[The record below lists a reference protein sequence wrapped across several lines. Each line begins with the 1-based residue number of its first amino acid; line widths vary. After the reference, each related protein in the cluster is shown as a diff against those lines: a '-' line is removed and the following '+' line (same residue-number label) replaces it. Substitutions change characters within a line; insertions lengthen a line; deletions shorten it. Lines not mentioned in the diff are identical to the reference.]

1 MFFRQLPIFLL
12 PLLLLT
18 GICTLNVHAQSFS
31 YLGIEQGL
39 SNSTVTTIYKDTHG
53 FMWFG
58 TFDGLNRFD
67 GYNFTRFRNRADDT
81 TSIPDNYVTGLEEDS
96 SGNLW
101 VATRKGIGVLSGR
114 LLNMSHVRYK
124 GDNLEAESRVI
135 EKPVNT
141 LKRDSK
147 ANIYA
152 GSNDLGLL
160 IAKGGSGIA
169 SQIPLVMNSKRLF
182 HYSVPAL
189 CIGRNNNVW
198 FIVDGIGLFL
208 LEAKSRKIS
217 LVSTL
222 IKSGNAMEVGADGM
236 IWIGTNNGLFSCA
249 PNTNDARSAR
259 ITQMGFSTSRILDL
273 CFETNDKLWMATDGD
288 GLILI
293 DTRLNKLI
301 KVFKQEPDKSLSS
314 NALYAVFVDEASRK
328 WIGTMRGGINILD
341 SKKNRFETFSHEPYK
356 ANSIIHNTVMS
367 FCEDGEQVWIGTD
380 GGGIS
385 IWNRKQNT
393 FKHHIFKE
401 KDKSHSGANQIP
413 SIIRDAGQRIWIAT
427 YGSGVKRYDKR
438 SGSFEDIP
446 FIQKDK
452 GAKYVWRL
460 YLDADGQI
468 WAGCIKGK
476 WAGNLKKGLY
486 KYDPQLNSFVE
497 TIWPVNSEIL
507 SIADDRKG
515 NLWIGTLSSL
525 LRINKKN
532 GRIKQFNLESNV
544 RAIHISET
552 GKIWIGTSGKGLW
565 IYDPWKDQFK
575 NYVEE
580 AGLPNNIVVNIEED
594 KNGYIW
600 LGTSNG
606 LSRFNSI
613 GAKFEN
619 FFAADGLQSNQFYY
633 NASTRLKNGLLLFG
647 GIKGFNSF
655 NPDSIVVYK
664 GFPQLKVTGLKVMND
679 PVSIESDFVKEAA
692 NLYDI
697 RHIVLPYDKSMF
709 SLDFVALEYAL
720 PERIQYA
727 YFLNGWDKEWNYIK
741 GTHTISYSR
750 VNPGDY
756 ILEIRSTNASG
767 IWNPVAK
774 KIAITVLPP
783 WYLTWWA
790 YSLYLI
796 LAGSAVYGYV
806 YYQKEQ
812 ARLHYEVKL
821 AKQDT
826 LKEAELNEKKISF
839 FTNIAHEFRTPLTLI
854 VNPIKDLLNHN
865 GRNINTVDI
874 SSVYRN
880 TRRLLSLVDQ
890 LLLFRNAE
898 HEVSDLNPEV
908 IDLVEVC
915 NEVFLCFNNQVKLRA
930 IDYQFVC
937 EAEKVEVYADREK
950 IEIVLFNLLSN
961 AIKYT
966 PEKGKVILELR
977 DIGGAAEMLVRDN
990 GPGIPEEVGN
1000 KLFEKFHRLDQGK
1013 NTSKKTGFGIGLF
1026 VSKKITERQQG
1037 ELSYVSNAHEG
1048 TIFKYML
1055 PKKTA
1060 ELNESS
1066 PAVKAR
1072 AGTPLLSELIVEPHE
1087 PQSPAGDTRSA
1098 ILNQVYEDVVDK
1110 KPVILVIDD
1119 DDELR
1124 NYIRQFLKEDYTVY
1138 EAASAE
1144 QGLEWLKQSEPDII
1158 VCDVVMQGMSGVEFC
1173 AMLKNSKEFGYI
1185 PVILLTGTSSPEVK
1199 LKGIECGADDYI
1211 TKPFEKELL
1220 MARIKGLL
1228 KGRDSLKR
1236 YFFNEV
1242 TLQNNNEKISEEYSL
1257 FLAQCV
1263 ETINKHLEDE
1273 EFNVKVFVK
1282 EMGMSHSNVFRK
1294 VKSVSGVSISEFIRY
1309 IRLKKAAELM
1319 IGTNIQ
1325 VKEVAFRVGMQ
1336 DLRYFREQFSKLFGL
1351 NPSEYIKKYR
1361 STFYA
1366 GTVTVK

>member
-1 MFFRQLPIFLL
+1 
-12 PLLLLT
+12 
-18 GICTLNVHAQSFS
+18 
-31 YLGIEQGL
+31 
-39 SNSTVTTIYKDTHG
+39 
-53 FMWFG
+53 MWFG

-67 GYNFTRFRNRADDT
+67 GSNFARFRNSAGDT
-81 TSIPDNYVTGLEEDS
+81 TSIPDNYVTALEEDS
-96 SGNLW
+96 KGNLW
-101 VATRKGIGVLSGR
+101 VGTRKGIGVLSGR
-114 LLNMSHVRYK
+114 LLSMSYVRYK
-124 GDNLEAESRVI
+124 AANLKAGCRVL

-141 LKRDSK
+141 LKRDSR
-147 ANIYA
+147 ANIYI

-160 IAKGGSGIA
+160 MAKEGFGTAI
-169 SQIPLVMNSKRLF
+169 QIPLVINSRRLF

-198 FIVDGIGLFL
+198 FIAEGIGLFL
-208 LEAKSRKIS
+208 LEAKSRKIN

-222 IKSGNAMEVGADGM
+222 IKNANVIEPSADGG
-236 IWIGTNNGLFSCA
+236 IWIGTNNGLFSCM
-249 PNTNDARSAR
+249 PDTNGTRSVR
-259 ITQMGFSTSRILDL
+259 ITDMGFGTSRILDL
-273 CFETNDKLWMATDGD
+273 CFETKEKLWMATDGG

-301 KVFKQEPDKSLSS
+301 RVFKQGLDKSLSS
-314 NALYAVFVDEASRK
+314 NALYAVFIDEASRK
-328 WIGTMRGGINILD
+328 WIGTMRGGVNILD

-385 IWNRKQNT
+385 IWNRKQDT
-393 FKHHIFKE
+393 FNHHVFKE
-401 KDKSHSGANQIP
+401 ENKSYSGANQIP

-427 YGSGVKRYDKR
+427 YGSGVKRYDKG
-438 SGSFEDIP
+438 SGSFENIP

-460 YLDADGQI
+460 HMDADGQI

-486 KYDPQLNSFVE
+486 RYDPQLNSFVE

-507 SIADDRKG
+507 SIADDRAG
-515 NLWIGTLSSL
+515 NLWVGTLSAL

-532 GRIKQFNLESNV
+532 GRIKQFNLESNI
-544 RAIHISET
+544 RALHISET
-552 GKIWIGTSGKGLW
+552 GKIWIGTGGKGFW
-565 IYDPWKDQFK
+565 IYDPRKDQFK
-575 NYVEE
+575 NYLEE
-580 AGLPNNIVVNIEED
+580 GGLPNNIVVNIKED
-594 KNGYIW
+594 KKGYIW
-600 LGTSNG
+600 LGTSSG
-606 LSRFNSI
+606 LSRFDPIN
-613 GAKFEN
+613 AKFEN
-619 FFAADGLQSNQFYY
+619 FFVADGLQSNQFYY
-633 NASTRLKNGLLLFG
+633 NASCRLKNGTLLFG

-655 NPDSIVVYK
+655 SPDSIVVYK

-679 PVSIESDFVKEAA
+679 PVNIESEFVKEAA
-692 NLYDI
+692 NLYDV

-720 PERIQYA
+720 PDRIQYA

-741 GTHTISYSR
+741 DAHTITYSR

-756 ILEIRSTNASG
+756 TLEIRSTNASG
-767 IWNPVAK
+767 IWNPTVK

-790 YSLYLI
+790 YSLYII
-796 LAGSAVYGYV
+796 LAGSAVYAYV

-812 ARLHYEVKL
+812 ARLLYEVKL
-821 AKQDT
+821 AKLDA

-854 VNPIKDLLNHN
+854 VNPIKDLLNHD

-898 HEVSDLNPEV
+898 NEVSDLNPEM
-908 IDLVEVC
+908 IDLVEIC
-915 NEVFLCFNNQVKLRA
+915 NEVFLCFNNQVKLRG
-930 IDYQFVC
+930 IDYKFVC

-966 PEKGKVILELR
+966 AQKGEVILELR
-977 DIGGAAEMLVRDN
+977 DIGVAAEMLVRDN
-990 GPGIPEEVGN
+990 GPGIPENVGN
-1000 KLFEKFHRLDQGK
+1000 MLFEKFHRLDQGK
-1013 NTSKKTGFGIGLF
+1013 TMSKKTGFGIGLF
-1026 VSKKITERQQG
+1026 ISKKITERQQG
-1037 ELSYVSNAHEG
+1037 ELSYISNSVEG
-1048 TIFKYML
+1048 TVFKYML
-1055 PKKTA
+1055 PKQTA
-1060 ELNESS
+1060 VLEQS
-1066 PAVKAR
+1066 PSAVKAIS
-1072 AGTPLLSELIVEPHE
+1072 GTPLLSELILEPHE
-1087 PQSPAGDTRSA
+1087 AEDPSQDTRSA
-1098 ILNQVYEDVVDK
+1098 VLNQVYDDVAEK

-1124 NYIRQFLKEDYTVY
+1124 NYMRQFLKEDYTIY

-1144 QGLEWLKQSEPDII
+1144 QGLAWLKQSEPDII

-1173 AMLKNSKEFGYI
+1173 AMLKNSKESAYI

-1220 MARIKGLL
+1220 MARIKGIL

-1242 TLQNNNEKISEEYSL
+1242 TLQNNNEKVSEEYSL
-1257 FLAQCV
+1257 FLAQCM
-1263 ETINKHLEDE
+1263 ETINKHLQDE
-1273 EFNVKVFVK
+1273 EFNVKIFVK

-1319 IGTNIQ
+1319 IETNIQ

-1361 STFYA
+1361 PAFLHSRSSA
-1366 GTVTVK
+1366 V